1 MVDNQV
7 AELSRK
13 ILSDLRDIMTSLN
26 DDEQKLQQIVDKVS
40 RHLKVSVCS
49 IYALRA
55 GEVLELY
62 ATHGLSETAIHQT
75 RLRVGEGL
83 VGLVAASKK
92 LHNLGNIKQHPEFA
106 FRPETHEEDFNNFL
120 GVPLL
125 RQGNLIAV
133 LVIQSEEMQAFSKAI
148 EELMENIAMFLNEF
162 LAASKLISREEILST
177 QGLHSGA
184 IILKGVRLNNGIALG
199 KAYVHR
205 SDFLIT
211 EFISKNRNLEHQKLK
226 DALELMHNHL
236 DEMIK
241 KQHKVS
247 KSRYHEGEHVE
258 ILETYSQIAR
268 DKGWIKRI
276 HDAIDEGLS
285 ALAAVHKV
293 TAAVK
298 MQLLASQD
306 LYLQERAMDFDDL
319 GQRLIRYLH
328 PDQSQLK
335 HQEPQEDF
343 IVFAKSLGPARL
355 LDFNLKYLKG
365 LVLAEAT
372 KNAHVTIVA
381 KSLNIPV
388 ISLSIENFSKVE
400 TGDDVCLDATHHTLV
415 LRADDNLKE
424 QYKNTIRARQQ
435 LVQNVPPLS
444 FRPAITLDNQRVYLK
459 ANVGLRIDMEHFK
472 RIEPDGVGLFRTEI
486 PFMLRANLPD
496 VQSQT
501 EIYRDVLNAA
511 GKRIVTFRTL
521 DVGSDKVLPWRAAIE
536 EENPAMGWRAARVST
551 DIPGLL
557 RHQLKAFISAAKGRP
572 LHVMFP
578 MVSDMHEWHFCNNI
592 LQHELERFKAK
603 KEQLPSEV
611 KVGIMFEV
619 PALML
624 QLDEIMAAVD
634 FVSIGSNDLTQF
646 IFAMDR
652 GSPIVGERY
661 DGISPIILRL
671 YKMILSK
678 AKEYDVP
685 VTLCGEVSSDPI
697 AALALVALGFRDL
710 SMSPLA
716 IPMVRD
722 AICSLD
728 LGALTKW
735 LDKILYKET
744 PMHFRA
750 LLKIWLQDHNV
761 QIN

>member
-1 MVDNQV
+1 MVDDHI
-7 AELSRK
+7 AELSRS
-13 ILSDLRDIMTSLN
+13 ILSNLRDIMTSLD

-40 RHLKVSVCS
+40 LHLKVSVCS
-49 IYALRA
+49 VYALRA

-92 LHNLGNIKQHPEFA
+92 IHNLGDIKQHPEFA
-106 FRPETHEEDFNNFL
+106 FRPETHEENFNNFL

-133 LVIQSEEMQAFSKAI
+133 LVIQSENTQPFSAAI

-162 LAASKLISREEILST
+162 LAASKLINREEILST

-184 IILKGVRLNNGIALG
+184 IILKGTRLNNGIALG
-199 KAYVHR
+199 AAYVHQT
-205 SDFLIT
+205 DFLIT
-211 EFISKNRNLEHQKLK
+211 EFVSKNRQKEHQKLGK
-226 DALELMHNHL
+226 ALNIMHDHL
-236 DEMIK
+236 DEMIQ
-241 KQHKVS
+241 KQHKTS

-258 ILETYSQIAR
+258 ILETYNQIAK

-276 HDAIDEGLS
+276 KDAIDEGLT

-293 TAAVK
+293 TSAVK

-306 LYLQERAMDFDDL
+306 LYLQERAMDFEDL
-319 GQRLIRYLH
+319 GQRLIRYLNADK
-328 PDQSQLK
+328 PDLK
-335 HQEPQEDF
+335 NKEPKEDF
-343 IVFAKSLGPARL
+343 ILFAKSLGPARL
-355 LDFNLKYLKG
+355 LDFNLKHLKG
-365 LVLAEAT
+365 LILAEAT

-381 KSLNIPV
+381 KSLDIPV

-424 QYKNTIRARQQ
+424 RYKATIQAKKH
-435 LVQNVPPLS
+435 LVQNIPPLS
-444 FRPAITLDNQRVYLK
+444 FRPAISLDDQRIYLK

-557 RHQLKAFISAAKGRP
+557 RHQLKAFIRAAKGRP

-578 MVSDMHEWHFCNNI
+578 MVSHMREWHFCNNI
-592 LQHELERFKAK
+592 LHHELDRLKAK
-603 KEQLPSEV
+603 KQQPPSEV

-624 QLDEIMAAVD
+624 QLDEMMSAVD

-646 IFAMDR
+646 VFAMDR
-652 GSPIVGERY
+652 SSPIVGERY
-661 DGISPIILRL
+661 DGISPIMLRL
-671 YKMILSK
+671 YKIILNK

-685 VTLCGEVSSDPI
+685 VTLCGEVSSDPV
-697 AALALVALGFRDL
+697 AALALAALGFKEL

-716 IPMVRD
+716 IPAVRD
-722 AICSLD
+722 AICSLN
-728 LGALTKW
+728 LTALTKW
-735 LDKILYKET
+735 LDKNLYDVS
-744 PMHFRA
+744 PIHFRA
-750 LLKIWLQDHNV
+750 LLKNWLQDHHV
-761 QIN
+761 QI

>member
-1 MVDNQV
+1 MVNDQV
-7 AELSRK
+7 AELSRRV
-13 ILSDLRDIMTSLN
+13 LSDLRDIMTSLD
-26 DDEQKLQQIVDKVS
+26 DDEQKLQKIVDSVS
-40 RHLKVSVCS
+40 FHLKVSVCS
-49 IYALRA
+49 VYALRA

-83 VGLVAASKK
+83 IGLVAASKK
-92 LHNLGNIKQHPEFA
+92 IHNLGNIKQHPEFA
-106 FRPETHEEDFNNFL
+106 FRPETHEENFNSFL

-125 RQGNLIAV
+125 RHGNLIAV
-133 LVIQSEEMQAFSKAI
+133 LAIQGEDTQAFSNPIK
-148 EELMENIAMFLNEF
+148 ELMENIAMFLNEF
-162 LAASKLISREEILST
+162 LAASKLINREEILST

-184 IILKGVRLNNGIALG
+184 IILKGTRLNNGIALG
-199 KAYVHR
+199 KAYVHQT
-205 SDFLIT
+205 DFLIT
-211 EFISKNRNLEHQKLK
+211 EFVGKNRQQEHHKLD
-226 DALELMHNHL
+226 DALVTMHNNL
-236 DEMIK
+236 DEMLE

-258 ILETYSQIAR
+258 ILETYNQIAK

-276 HDAIDEGLS
+276 RDAIDEGLS
-285 ALAAVHKV
+285 AIAAVHKV
-293 TAAVK
+293 TSAIK
-298 MQLLASQD
+298 LQLLASQD

-319 GQRLIRYLH
+319 GQRLIHYLN
-328 PDQSQLK
+328 PDKAKSQYP
-335 HQEPQEDF
+335 QGQEDF
-343 IVFAKSLGPARL
+343 ILFAKSLGPARL
-355 LDFNLKYLKG
+355 LDFDLKYLKG
-365 LVLAEAT
+365 LILAEAT

-424 QYKNTIRARQQ
+424 QYKNTIQARQQ
-435 LVQNVPPLS
+435 FDQNTAPLS
-444 FRPAITLDNQRVYLK
+444 FRPAITLDNARVFLK

-501 EIYRDVLNAA
+501 EIYRDVLDAA

-557 RHQLKAFISAAKGRP
+557 RHQLKAFIHAAKDRP

-592 LQHELERFKAK
+592 LQSELDRFKAK
-603 KEQLPSEV
+603 GEPLPSEV

-619 PALML
+619 PALLL
-624 QLDEIMAAVD
+624 QLDEMMSAVD

-652 GSPIVGERY
+652 SSPIVGERY
-661 DGISPIILRL
+661 DSISPIMLRL
-671 YKMILSK
+671 YKNILDK

-685 VTLCGEVSSDPI
+685 VTLCGEVSSDPV
-697 AALALVALGFRDL
+697 AALALVALGFREL

-735 LDKILYKET
+735 LNKTLYKDS
-744 PMHFRA
+744 PLHFRA

-761 QIN
+761 QI